1 MKTNWQKDIHDRLG
15 SYEKDAPEGLW
26 EGISRELPKLNDGV
40 MLTHKPQR
48 TAKFRMWRVAG
59 VAAAASVA
67 LVIGY
72 NFLGNSAKDN
82 INIATNTPKHP
93 NMLASNQ
100 KPLGNEPTGV
110 CAEQATHSA
119 DDLLSEQPVL
129 ASASMEQPVL
139 ASASTEQP
147 TLANASTETD
157 VKVISSKEENSSKEE
172 YSKKEENGKENEQAE
187 VKPEKREDSRVLP
200 KSQNDALLAYNDLTE
215 RRGSADV
222 SSRWS
227 VSTGAMGGLG
237 ASSTTTAYGDYLVLA
252 SPGVMDAKDSPMLDM
267 NTVNRDVEQK
277 TEYDHHLPIRI
288 GLSVAYALTDR
299 LSISSGLTYTRLSSD
314 IKDASRESKYIGEQ
328 RLHYVGIPVNVSYK
342 VASFRWISLYG
353 TAGVLAEKCVSGTTD
368 EGYVENNTMK
378 YTNTQDI
385 SSKPLQM
392 SVNAGVGIQF
402 DFVDNVGIYAE
413 PGLSYYFDD
422 GSALQTIYKEKP
434 LNFNLNVGVRFKLG
448 KWKQ

>member
-26 EGISRELPKLNDGV
+26 EGISRELPKLNDGG
-40 MLTHKPQR
+40 MLTDKPQR

-72 NFLGNSAKDN
+72 NFLGNDTKDN
-82 INIATNTPKHP
+82 INIPTNTTKHP
-93 NMLASNQ
+93 NILASNK
-100 KPLGNEPTGV
+100 KPLGNEPTGI
-110 CAEQATHSA
+110 CADQATHSA
-119 DDLLSEQPVL
+119 DDLLSEQPKL
-129 ASASMEQPVL
+129 AK
-139 ASASTEQP
+139 ASTEQP
-147 TLANASTETD
+147 TLANASTETN
-157 VKVISSKEENSSKEE
+157 VKEISSKKENSKEEN
-172 YSKKEENGKENEQAE
+172 GQTE
-187 VKPEKREDSRVLP
+187 VKPEKRKDNRMLR
-200 KSQNDALLAYNDLTE
+200 KNQDDALLAYNDVTE
-215 RRGSADV
+215 RSGSTDAP
-222 SSRWS
+222 SRWS

-237 ASSTTTAYGDYLVLA
+237 ASGTTTAYGDYLVL
-252 SPGVMDAKDSPMLDM
+252 SCPGGADTKDSPMLDM
-267 NTVNRDVEQK
+267 SSVNRDVETK
-277 TEYDHHLPIRI
+277 TEYEHHLPIRI

-342 VASFRWISLYG
+342 VASFRWLGLYG

-378 YTNTQDI
+378 YTNTHDI

-392 SVNAGVGIQF
+392 SINAGVGIQF
-402 DFVDNVGIYAE
+402 DFIDNVGIYAE

-434 LNFNLNVGVRFKLG
+434 LNFNLNVGVRFKLE
-448 KWKQ
+448 KRKP

>member
-26 EGISRELPKLNDGV
+26 EGISRELPKLNDGD

-72 NFLGNSAKDN
+72 SFLGNDTKDN
-82 INIATNTPKHP
+82 INIPTNTPKHP
-93 NMLASNQ
+93 NMLASSQ

-119 DDLLSEQPVL
+119 DDLLSEQPKL
-129 ASASMEQPVL
+129 AN
-139 ASASTEQP
+139 ASTEQP
-147 TLANASTETD
+147 TLASASMETD
-157 VKVISSKEENSSKEE
+157 VKEISSKEENS
-172 YSKKEENGKENEQAE
+172 KEENKQTETKTA
-187 VKPEKREDSRVLP
+187 KREDSYVLP
-200 KSQNDALLAYNDLTE
+200 HNPDNNLLAFNDMTE
-215 RRGSADV
+215 RRGDEDAP
-222 SSRWS
+222 SRWS

-237 ASSTTTAYGDYLVLA
+237 ASGTTIAYGDHLVLS
-252 SPGVMDAKDSPMLDM
+252 SPGVADTKDSPMLDM
-267 NTVNRDVEQK
+267 NTINRDIETK

-342 VASFRWISLYG
+342 VASSRWISLYG

-402 DFVDNVGIYAE
+402 DFIDNVGIYAE

-434 LNFNLNVGVRFKLG
+434 LNFNLNVGVRFKFS
-448 KWKQ
+448 KY

>member
-1 MKTNWQKDIHDRLG
+1 MKKNWQKDIHDRLG
-15 SYEKDAPEGLW
+15 SYEKDAPEELW
-26 EGISRELPKLNDGV
+26 EGISRRMPKLNDGG

-93 NMLASNQ
+93 YMLASNK

-110 CAEQATHSA
+110 SVEQATHSEDNLMA
-119 DDLLSEQPVL
+119 EQPTL
-129 ASASMEQPVL
+129 ASAL
-139 ASASTEQP
+139 TEQP
-147 TLANASTETD
+147 TLASASTETD
-157 VKVISSKEENSSKEE
+157 VKEISSKEED
-172 YSKKEENGKENEQAE
+172 SKKEENGKENEQAE
-187 VKPEKREDSRVLP
+187 MKPEKREDSRVLP
-200 KSQNDALLAYNDLTE
+200 KIQNDALLAYNDVTE
-215 RRGSADV
+215 RRGDEDAP
-222 SSRWS
+222 SRWS

-237 ASSTTTAYGDYLVLA
+237 ASGTTIAYGDYLVL
-252 SPGVMDAKDSPMLDM
+252 SCPGVADTKDSPMLDM
-267 NTVNRDVEQK
+267 NTINRDIETK
-277 TEYDHHLPIRI
+277 TEYNHHLPIRI

-342 VASFRWISLYG
+342 VASSRWISLYG

-368 EGYVENNTMK
+368 EGYAENNTMK

-402 DFVDNVGIYAE
+402 DIIDNVGIYAE

-434 LNFNLNVGVRFKLG
+434 LNFNLNVGVRFKLS
-448 KWKQ
+448 KY

>member
-26 EGISRELPKLNDGV
+26 EGISRRMPKLNDGG
-40 MLTHKPQR
+40 MLTDKPQR

-59 VAAAASVA
+59 VAVAASVA

-72 NFLGNSAKDN
+72 NFLGNDTKDN
-82 INIATNTPKHP
+82 INIPTNTTKHP
-93 NMLASNQ
+93 NILASNK
-100 KPLGNEPTGV
+100 KPIGNEPTGV

-119 DDLLSEQPVL
+119 DDLLSEQPKL
-129 ASASMEQPVL
+129 YKAY
-139 ASASTEQP
+139 TEQP
-147 TLANASTETD
+147 TLASASTETD
-157 VKVISSKEENSSKEE
+157 VKEISSKEENS
-172 YSKKEENGKENEQAE
+172 KKENGQTE
-187 VKPEKREDSRVLP
+187 VKPEKREDNRMLR
-200 KSQNDALLAYNDLTE
+200 KNQDDALLAYNDVTE
-215 RRGSADV
+215 RSGSTDAP
-222 SSRWS
+222 SRWS

-237 ASSTTTAYGDYLVLA
+237 ASGTTTAYGDYLVL
-252 SPGVMDAKDSPMLDM
+252 SCPGVMDTKDSPMLDM
-267 NTVNRDVEQK
+267 SSVNRDEETK
-277 TEYDHHLPIRI
+277 TEYEHHLPIRI

-342 VASFRWISLYG
+342 VASSRWISLYG

-402 DFVDNVGIYAE
+402 DFIDNVGIYAE

-434 LNFNLNVGVRFKLG
+434 LNFNLNVGVRFKLE
-448 KWKQ
+448 KRKP

>member
-26 EGISRELPKLNDGV
+26 EGISRELPKLNDGG
-40 MLTHKPQR
+40 MLTDKPQR

-72 NFLGNSAKDN
+72 SFLGNDVQDN
-82 INIATNTPKHP
+82 INIATNTTKHP
-93 NMLASNQ
+93 NMLASSQ
-100 KPLGNEPTGV
+100 KPLGNKPTGV
-110 CAEQATHSA
+110 CVEQATHSA
-119 DDLLSEQPVL
+119 DDLLSEQPKL
-129 ASASMEQPVL
+129 YKAY
-139 ASASTEQP
+139 TEQP
-147 TLANASTETD
+147 TLASASTETD
-157 VKVISSKEENSSKEE
+157 VKEISSKEENS
-172 YSKKEENGKENEQAE
+172 KKENGQAE
-187 VKPEKREDSRVLP
+187 VKPEKRKDNRMLR
-200 KSQNDALLAYNDLTE
+200 KNQDDALLAYNDVTE
-215 RRGSADV
+215 RSGSTDAP
-222 SSRWS
+222 SRWS

-237 ASSTTTAYGDYLVLA
+237 ASGTTTAYGDYLVL
-252 SPGVMDAKDSPMLDM
+252 SCPGGADTKDSPMLDM
-267 NTVNRDVEQK
+267 SSVNRDVETK
-277 TEYDHHLPIRI
+277 TEYEHHLPIRI

-299 LSISSGLTYTRLSSD
+299 LSISSGLTYTRLASD

-342 VASFRWISLYG
+342 MASFRWLGLYG

-378 YTNTQDI
+378 YTNTHDI

-402 DFVDNVGIYAE
+402 DFIDNVGIYAE

-448 KWKQ
+448 KRKP

>member
-26 EGISRELPKLNDGV
+26 EGISRRMPKLNDGG
-40 MLTHKPQR
+40 MLTDKPQR

-59 VAAAASVA
+59 VAVAASVA

-72 NFLGNSAKDN
+72 NFLGNDTKDN
-82 INIATNTPKHP
+82 INIPTNTTKHP
-93 NMLASNQ
+93 NILASNK
-100 KPLGNEPTGV
+100 KPIGNEPTGV

-119 DDLLSEQPVL
+119 DDLLSEQPKL
-129 ASASMEQPVL
+129 YKAY
-139 ASASTEQP
+139 TEQP
-147 TLANASTETD
+147 TLASASTETD
-157 VKVISSKEENSSKEE
+157 VKEISSKEENS
-172 YSKKEENGKENEQAE
+172 KKENGQTE
-187 VKPEKREDSRVLP
+187 VKPEKREDNRMLR
-200 KSQNDALLAYNDLTE
+200 KNQDDALLAYNDVTE
-215 RRGSADV
+215 RSGSTDAP
-222 SSRWS
+222 SRWS

-237 ASSTTTAYGDYLVLA
+237 ASGTTTAYGDYLVL
-252 SPGVMDAKDSPMLDM
+252 SCPGVMDTKDSPMLDM
-267 NTVNRDVEQK
+267 SSVNRDEETK
-277 TEYDHHLPIRI
+277 TEYEHHLPIRI

-342 VASFRWISLYG
+342 VASSRWICLYG

-402 DFVDNVGIYAE
+402 DIIDNVGIYAE

-434 LNFNLNVGVRFKLG
+434 LNFNLNVGVRFKLE
-448 KWKQ
+448 KRKP

>member
-1 MKTNWQKDIHDRLG
+1 MKKNWQKDIHDRLG

-26 EGISRELPKLNDGV
+26 EGISRELPKLNDGD
-40 MLTHKPQR
+40 MLTDKPQR

-72 NFLGNSAKDN
+72 NFLGNDTKDN
-82 INIATNTPKHP
+82 INIPTNTTKHP
-93 NMLASNQ
+93 NMLASNK

-110 CAEQATHSA
+110 CAEQATHSE
-119 DDLLSEQPVL
+119 DNLL
-129 ASASMEQPVL
+129 A
-139 ASASTEQP
+139 EQP
-147 TLANASTETD
+147 TLANASTEQPTLASASMETD
-157 VKVISSKEENSSKEE
+157 VKEISNKEENSKEENN
-172 YSKKEENGKENEQAE
+172 SKKEENSKKENGQTE
-187 VKPEKREDSRVLP
+187 VKPEKREDNRMLR
-200 KSQNDALLAYNDLTE
+200 KNQDDALLAYNDVTE
-215 RRGSADV
+215 RRGSADA
-222 SSRWS
+222 SSRWT

-237 ASSTTTAYGDYLVLA
+237 ASGTTTAYGDYLVL
-252 SPGVMDAKDSPMLDM
+252 SCPGVADTKDSPMLDM
-267 NTVNRDVEQK
+267 SSVNRDVETK
-277 TEYDHHLPIRI
+277 TEYEHHLPIRI

-342 VASFRWISLYG
+342 VASFRWLGLYG

-378 YTNTQDI
+378 YTNTHDI

-402 DFVDNVGIYAE
+402 DFIDNVGIYAE

-434 LNFNLNVGVRFKLG
+434 LNFNLNVGVRFKLS
-448 KWKQ
+448 KF

>member
-15 SYEKDAPEGLW
+15 NYEKDAPEGLW

-48 TAKFRMWRVAG
+48 TAMFRMWRVAG
-59 VAAAASVA
+59 VAAVASVA

-82 INIATNTPKHP
+82 INIPTNTTKHP
-93 NMLASNQ
+93 NMLASNK

-110 CAEQATHSA
+110 CAEQATHSE
-119 DDLLSEQPVL
+119 DNLLAEQPTL
-129 ASASMEQPVL
+129 AKASMEQSTL
-139 ASASTEQP
+139 ANASTEQP
-147 TLANASTETD
+147 TLASASTETD
-157 VKVISSKEENSSKEE
+157 VKEISSKDENSSKEE
-172 YSKKEENGKENEQAE
+172 DSKKEENGKENEQAE

-237 ASSTTTAYGDYLVLA
+237 ASGTTTAYGDYLVL
-252 SPGVMDAKDSPMLDM
+252 SCPGGADTKDSPMLDM

-299 LSISSGLTYTRLSSD
+299 LSISSGLTYTRLASD
-314 IKDASRESKYIGEQ
+314 IKDALRESKYIGEQ

-402 DFVDNVGIYAE
+402 DFIDNVGIYAE

-434 LNFNLNVGVRFKLG
+434 LNFNLNVGVRFKLS
-448 KWKQ
+448 KY

>member
-72 NFLGNSAKDN
+72 SFLGNSAKDN
-82 INIATNTPKHP
+82 INIATNTTKHP
-93 NMLASNQ
+93 NMLASNK
-100 KPLGNEPTGV
+100 KPIGNEPMGI
-110 CAEQATHSA
+110 CADQATHSA
-119 DDLLSEQPVL
+119 DDLLAEQPVL
-129 ASASMEQPVL
+129 ANASTEQPKL

-215 RRGSADV
+215 RRGSADA
-222 SSRWS
+222 SSRWT

-237 ASSTTTAYGDYLVLA
+237 ASGTTTAYGGYLVLA

-342 VASFRWISLYG
+342 VASSRWISLYG

-402 DFVDNVGIYAE
+402 DFIDNVGIYAE

-448 KWKQ
+448 K

>member
-15 SYEKDAPEGLW
+15 SCEKDAPEGLW
-26 EGISRELPKLNDGV
+26 EGISRELPKLNDGG
-40 MLTHKPQR
+40 MLTDKPQR

-72 NFLGNSAKDN
+72 NFLGNDTKDN
-82 INIATNTPKHP
+82 INIPTNTTKHP
-93 NMLASNQ
+93 NMLASNK

-119 DDLLSEQPVL
+119 DDLLAEQPKL
-129 ASASMEQPVL
+129 AKASTEQPKL
-139 ASASTEQP
+139 AKASTEQP
-147 TLANASTETD
+147 TLANASTETN
-157 VKVISSKEENSSKEE
+157 VKEISSKKENSKEENK
-172 YSKKEENGKENEQAE
+172 QAE
-187 VKPEKREDSRVLP
+187 VKPEKREDNRMLR
-200 KSQNDALLAYNDLTE
+200 KNQDDALLAYNDVTE
-215 RRGSADV
+215 RSGSTDAP
-222 SSRWS
+222 SRWS

-237 ASSTTTAYGDYLVLA
+237 ASGTATAYGDYLVL
-252 SPGVMDAKDSPMLDM
+252 SCPGGADTKDSPMLDM
-267 NTVNRDVEQK
+267 SSVNRDVETK
-277 TEYDHHLPIRI
+277 TEYEHHLPIRI

-299 LSISSGLTYTRLSSD
+299 LSISSGLTYTRLTSD

-342 VASFRWISLYG
+342 VASSRWISLYG

-402 DFVDNVGIYAE
+402 DFIDNVGIYAE

-434 LNFNLNVGVRFKLG
+434 LNFNLNVGVRFKLS
-448 KWKQ
+448 KF

>member
-26 EGISRELPKLNDGV
+26 EGISRRMPKLNDGG
-40 MLTHKPQR
+40 MLTDKPQR

-59 VAAAASVA
+59 VAVAASVA

-72 NFLGNSAKDN
+72 NFLGNDVQDN
-82 INIATNTPKHP
+82 INIPTNTTNHH
-93 NMLASNQ
+93 NMLASNK
-100 KPLGNEPTGV
+100 KPLGNEPTDI

-119 DDLLSEQPVL
+119 DDLLSEQPKL
-129 ASASMEQPVL
+129 YKAY
-139 ASASTEQP
+139 TEQP
-147 TLANASTETD
+147 TLASASTETD
-157 VKVISSKEENSSKEE
+157 VKEISSKEENS
-172 YSKKEENGKENEQAE
+172 KKENKQTET
-187 VKPEKREDSRVLP
+187 KPAKREDNRMLR
-200 KSQNDALLAYNDLTE
+200 KNQDDALLAYNDVTE
-215 RRGSADV
+215 RSGSTDAP
-222 SSRWS
+222 SRWS

-237 ASSTTTAYGDYLVLA
+237 ASGTTTAYGDYLVL
-252 SPGVMDAKDSPMLDM
+252 SCPGVMDTKDSPMLDM
-267 NTVNRDVEQK
+267 SSVNRDEETK
-277 TEYDHHLPIRI
+277 TEYEHHLPIRI

-342 VASFRWISLYG
+342 VASSRWISLYG

-378 YTNTQDI
+378 YTNTHDI

-392 SVNAGVGIQF
+392 SINAGVGIQF
-402 DFVDNVGIYAE
+402 DFIDNVGIYAE

-434 LNFNLNVGVRFKLG
+434 LNFNLNVGVRFKLE
-448 KWKQ
+448 KRKP

>member
-26 EGISRELPKLNDGV
+26 EGISRRMPKLNDGV

-48 TAKFRMWRVAG
+48 TAKFWMWRVAG

-72 NFLGNSAKDN
+72 NFLGNDTKDN
-82 INIATNTPKHP
+82 INIATNTTKHP
-93 NMLASNQ
+93 NILASNK
-100 KPLGNEPTGV
+100 KPLGNEPTDI
-110 CAEQATHSA
+110 CADQATHSA
-119 DDLLSEQPVL
+119 DDLL
-129 ASASMEQPVL
+129 A
-139 ASASTEQP
+139 EQP
-147 TLANASTETD
+147 TLANASTEQPALASASTETD
-157 VKVISSKEENSSKEE
+157 VKEISSKEENSSKEE
-172 YSKKEENGKENEQAE
+172 DSKKEENGKENEQAE

-237 ASSTTTAYGDYLVLA
+237 ASGITTAYGDYLVLA
-252 SPGVMDAKDSPMLDM
+252 SPGAMDAKDSPMLDM

-299 LSISSGLTYTRLSSD
+299 LSISSGLTYTRLASD

-342 VASFRWISLYG
+342 VASSRWISLYG

-402 DFVDNVGIYAE
+402 DFIDNVGIYAE
-413 PGLSYYFDD
+413 PGLSYNFDD

-448 KWKQ
+448 KWKP

>member
-26 EGISRELPKLNDGV
+26 EGISRRMPKLNDGG

-72 NFLGNSAKDN
+72 NFLGNHTKDN
-82 INIATNTPKHP
+82 INIATNTTKHP
-93 NMLASNQ
+93 NMLASNK

-110 CAEQATHSA
+110 SAEQATHSE
-119 DDLLSEQPVL
+119 DNLLAEQTTLANASKEQPT
-129 ASASMEQPVL
+129 L

-147 TLANASTETD
+147 TLANVSTETN
-157 VKVISSKEENSSKEE
+157 VKEISSKEENS
-172 YSKKEENGKENEQAE
+172 KEENKQTET
-187 VKPEKREDSRVLP
+187 KPAKREDSYVLP
-200 KSQNDALLAYNDLTE
+200 HNPDNNLLAFNDMTE
-215 RRGSADV
+215 RRGDEDAP
-222 SSRWS
+222 SRWS

-237 ASSTTTAYGDYLVLA
+237 ASGTTIAYGDYLVL
-252 SPGVMDAKDSPMLDM
+252 SCPGVTDTKDSPMLDM
-267 NTVNRDVEQK
+267 NTINRDIETK
-277 TEYDHHLPIRI
+277 TEYEHHLPIRI

-342 VASFRWISLYG
+342 VASFRWLGLYG

-402 DFVDNVGIYAE
+402 DFIDNVGIYAE

-434 LNFNLNVGVRFKLG
+434 LNFNLNVGVRFKLS
-448 KWKQ
+448 KY

>member
-26 EGISRELPKLNDGV
+26 EGISRELPKLNDGG
-40 MLTHKPQR
+40 MLTDKPQR

-72 NFLGNSAKDN
+72 SFLGNDVQDN
-82 INIATNTPKHP
+82 INIATNTTKHP
-93 NMLASNQ
+93 NMLASNK
-100 KPLGNEPTGV
+100 KPIGNEPTGV
-110 CAEQATHSA
+110 CADQATHSA
-119 DDLLSEQPVL
+119 DDLLSEQPTL
-129 ASASMEQPVL
+129 AK
-139 ASASTEQP
+139 ASTEQP
-147 TLANASTETD
+147 TLANASTETN
-157 VKVISSKEENSSKEE
+157 VKEISSKEENS
-172 YSKKEENGKENEQAE
+172 KEENGQAE
-187 VKPEKREDSRVLP
+187 VKPEKREDNRMLR
-200 KSQNDALLAYNDLTE
+200 KNQDDALLAYNDVTE
-215 RRGSADV
+215 RSGSTDAP
-222 SSRWS
+222 SRWS

-237 ASSTTTAYGDYLVLA
+237 ASGTTTAYGDYLVL
-252 SPGVMDAKDSPMLDM
+252 SCPGGADTKDSPMLDM
-267 NTVNRDVEQK
+267 SSVNRDVETK
-277 TEYDHHLPIRI
+277 TEYEHHLPIRI

-342 VASFRWISLYG
+342 VASFRWLGLYG

-378 YTNTQDI
+378 YTNTHDI

-392 SVNAGVGIQF
+392 SINAGVGIQF
-402 DFVDNVGIYAE
+402 DFIDNVGIYAE

-448 KWKQ
+448 KWKP

>member
-26 EGISRELPKLNDGV
+26 EGISRELPKLNDGG

-82 INIATNTPKHP
+82 INIATNTTKHP
-93 NMLASNQ
+93 NMLASNK
-100 KPLGNEPTGV
+100 KPIGNEPTGV

-119 DDLLSEQPVL
+119 DDLLAEQPKL
-129 ASASMEQPVL
+129 AKASTEQPTL

-147 TLANASTETD
+147 ILASASTETD
-157 VKVISSKEENSSKEE
+157 VKEIGSKEESSKEENK
-172 YSKKEENGKENEQAE
+172 QT
-187 VKPEKREDSRVLP
+187 VTKPAKREDSYVLP
-200 KSQNDALLAYNDLTE
+200 HNPDNNLLAFNDMTE
-215 RRGSADV
+215 KRGDEDAP
-222 SSRWS
+222 SRWS

-237 ASSTTTAYGDYLVLA
+237 ASGTTTAYGDHLVLS
-252 SPGVMDAKDSPMLDM
+252 SPGVADTKDSPMLDM
-267 NTVNRDVEQK
+267 NTINRDIETK

-314 IKDASRESKYIGEQ
+314 IKDTSRESKYIGEQ

-342 VASFRWISLYG
+342 VASSRWISLYG

-402 DFVDNVGIYAE
+402 DIIDNVGIYAE

-434 LNFNLNVGVRFKLG
+434 LNFNLNVGVRFKLS
-448 KWKQ
+448 KY

>member
-1 MKTNWQKDIHDRLG
+1 MKKNWQKDIHDRLG

-26 EGISRELPKLNDGV
+26 EGISRELPKLNDGD
-40 MLTHKPQR
+40 MLTDKPQR

-72 NFLGNSAKDN
+72 SFLGNDTKDN
-82 INIATNTPKHP
+82 INIPTNTTKHP
-93 NMLASNQ
+93 NMLASNK

-110 CAEQATHSA
+110 CAEQATHSE
-119 DDLLSEQPVL
+119 DNLL
-129 ASASMEQPVL
+129 A
-139 ASASTEQP
+139 EQP
-147 TLANASTETD
+147 TLANASTEQPTLASASMETD
-157 VKVISSKEENSSKEE
+157 VKEISNKEENSKEENN
-172 YSKKEENGKENEQAE
+172 SKKEENSKKENGQTE
-187 VKPEKREDSRVLP
+187 VKPEKREDNRMLR
-200 KSQNDALLAYNDLTE
+200 KNQDDALLAYNDVTE
-215 RRGSADV
+215 RRGSADA
-222 SSRWS
+222 SSRWT

-237 ASSTTTAYGDYLVLA
+237 ASGTTTAYGDYLVL
-252 SPGVMDAKDSPMLDM
+252 SCPGVMDTKDSPMLDM
-267 NTVNRDVEQK
+267 SSVNRDVETK
-277 TEYDHHLPIRI
+277 TEYEHHLPIRI

-299 LSISSGLTYTRLSSD
+299 LSIGTGLTYTRLSSD
-314 IKDASRESKYIGEQ
+314 IKDASMESNYSGEQ

-342 VASFRWISLYG
+342 VASSRWISLYG

-378 YTNTQDI
+378 YTNTHDI

-402 DFVDNVGIYAE
+402 NVHDNVGIYAE

-434 LNFNLNVGVRFKLG
+434 LNFNLNVGVRFKLS
-448 KWKQ
+448 KF

>member
-40 MLTHKPQR
+40 MLTDKPQR
-48 TAKFRMWRVAG
+48 TAKFGMWRVAG

-72 NFLGNSAKDN
+72 NFLGNDTKDN
-82 INIATNTPKHP
+82 INIATNTLKHP

-100 KPLGNEPTGV
+100 KPLGNEPTDI
-110 CAEQATHSA
+110 CADQTTHSA

-129 ASASMEQPVL
+129 ASASMEQPKL

-215 RRGSADV
+215 RRGSADA
-222 SSRWS
+222 SSRWT

-237 ASSTTTAYGDYLVLA
+237 ASGTTTAYGDYLVLA

-267 NTVNRDVEQK
+267 NTINRDIETK
-277 TEYDHHLPIRI
+277 MEYDHHLPIRI

-299 LSISSGLTYTRLSSD
+299 LSISSGLTYTRLASD

-328 RLHYVGIPVNVSYK
+328 RLHYVGIPLNVSYK
-342 VASFRWISLYG
+342 VESFRWLGLYG

-378 YTNTQDI
+378 YTNTHDI

-402 DFVDNVGIYAE
+402 DFIENVGIYAE

-422 GSALQTIYKEKP
+422 GSVLQTIYKEKP
-434 LNFNLNVGVRFKLG
+434 LNFNLNVGVRFKLS
-448 KWKQ
+448 KY

>member
-26 EGISRELPKLNDGV
+26 EGISRRMPKLNDGG

-72 NFLGNSAKDN
+72 NFLGNDTKDN
-82 INIATNTPKHP
+82 INIPTNTTKHP
-93 NMLASNQ
+93 NMLASNK
-100 KPLGNEPTGV
+100 KPLGNKPTGACV
-110 CAEQATHSA
+110 EQATHSA
-119 DDLLSEQPVL
+119 DDLLAEQPKL
-129 ASASMEQPVL
+129 YKAY
-139 ASASTEQP
+139 TEQP
-147 TLANASTETD
+147 TLASASTETD
-157 VKVISSKEENSSKEE
+157 VKEISSKEENKQTET
-172 YSKKEENGKENEQAE
+172 
-187 VKPEKREDSRVLP
+187 KPAKREDSYVLP
-200 KSQNDALLAYNDLTE
+200 HNPDNNLLAFNDMTE
-215 RRGSADV
+215 RKVDEDAP
-222 SSRWS
+222 SRWS

-237 ASSTTTAYGDYLVLA
+237 ASGTTTAYGDYLVL
-252 SPGVMDAKDSPMLDM
+252 SCPGGADTKDSPMLDM
-267 NTVNRDVEQK
+267 SSVNRDEETK
-277 TEYDHHLPIRI
+277 TEYEHHLPIRI

-342 VASFRWISLYG
+342 VASSRWISLYG

-378 YTNTQDI
+378 YTNTHDI

-402 DFVDNVGIYAE
+402 DIIDNVGIYAE

-434 LNFNLNVGVRFKLG
+434 LNFNLNVGVRFRLSKY
-448 KWKQ
+448 

>member
-26 EGISRELPKLNDGV
+26 EGISRRMPKLNDGD

-48 TAKFRMWRVAG
+48 KAAFRMWRVTG

-72 NFLGNSAKDN
+72 SFLGNDVQDN
-82 INIATNTPKHP
+82 INIPTNTTKHP
-93 NMLASNQ
+93 NMLASSQ
-100 KPLGNEPTGV
+100 KPIGNEPTGV
-110 CAEQATHSA
+110 CADQATHSA
-119 DDLLSEQPVL
+119 DDLLSEQPTL
-129 ASASMEQPVL
+129 AK
-139 ASASTEQP
+139 ASTEQQ
-147 TLANASTETD
+147 TLANASTETN
-157 VKVISSKEENSSKEE
+157 VKEISSKKENSKEEN
-172 YSKKEENGKENEQAE
+172 GQTE
-187 VKPEKREDSRVLP
+187 VKPEKREDNRMLR
-200 KSQNDALLAYNDLTE
+200 KNQDDALLAYNDVTE
-215 RRGSADV
+215 RSGSTDAP
-222 SSRWS
+222 SRWS

-237 ASSTTTAYGDYLVLA
+237 ASGTTTAYGDYLVL
-252 SPGVMDAKDSPMLDM
+252 SCPGGADTKDSPMLDM
-267 NTVNRDVEQK
+267 SSVNRDVETK
-277 TEYDHHLPIRI
+277 TEYEHHLPIRI

-299 LSISSGLTYTRLSSD
+299 LSISGGLTYTRLSSD

-342 VASFRWISLYG
+342 VASFRWLGLYG

-378 YTNTQDI
+378 YTNTHDI

-402 DFVDNVGIYAE
+402 DFIDNVGIYAE

-448 KWKQ
+448 K

>member
-26 EGISRELPKLNDGV
+26 EGISRRMPKLNDGV
-40 MLTHKPQR
+40 MLTYKPQR

-72 NFLGNSAKDN
+72 NFLGNDTKDN
-82 INIATNTPKHP
+82 INIATNTTKHP
-93 NMLASNQ
+93 NILASNK

-110 CAEQATHSA
+110 CADQATHSA

-129 ASASMEQPVL
+129 ASASMEQPKL

-172 YSKKEENGKENEQAE
+172 DSKKEENGKENEQAE

-237 ASSTTTAYGDYLVLA
+237 ASGTTTAYGDYLVL
-252 SPGVMDAKDSPMLDM
+252 SCPGGADTKDSPMLDM

-328 RLHYVGIPVNVSYK
+328 RLHYVGIPVNISYK
-342 VASFRWISLYG
+342 VASFRWLGLYG

-402 DFVDNVGIYAE
+402 DFIDNVGIYAE

-434 LNFNLNVGVRFKLG
+434 LNFNLNVGVRFKLS
-448 KWKQ
+448 KY

>member
-26 EGISRELPKLNDGV
+26 EGISRELPKLNDGD

-48 TAKFRMWRVAG
+48 KAAFRMWRVAG

-72 NFLGNSAKDN
+72 NFLGNDSKDN
-82 INIATNTPKHP
+82 INIATNTTNHQ
-93 NMLASNQ
+93 NMLASSQ

-119 DDLLSEQPVL
+119 DDLLSEQPKL
-129 ASASMEQPVL
+129 AK
-139 ASASTEQP
+139 ASTEQP
-147 TLANASTETD
+147 TLASASMETN
-157 VKVISSKEENSSKEE
+157 VKEISSKEENSKEE
-172 YSKKEENGKENEQAE
+172 ENSKKENGQAE
-187 VKPEKREDSRVLP
+187 VKPEKREDSYVLP
-200 KSQNDALLAYNDLTE
+200 HNPDNNLLAFNDMTE
-215 RRGSADV
+215 RRGDEDAP
-222 SSRWS
+222 SRWS

-237 ASSTTTAYGDYLVLA
+237 ASGTTTAYGDYLVL
-252 SPGVMDAKDSPMLDM
+252 SCPGGADTKDSPMLDM
-267 NTVNRDVEQK
+267 SSVNRDVETK

-299 LSISSGLTYTRLSSD
+299 LSISSGLTYTRLASD

-342 VASFRWISLYG
+342 VVSSRWISLYG

-378 YTNTQDI
+378 YTNTHDI

-402 DFVDNVGIYAE
+402 DFIDNVGIYAE

-448 KWKQ
+448 K

>member
-26 EGISRELPKLNDGV
+26 EGISRKLPKLNDGV

-72 NFLGNSAKDN
+72 SFFGNSANDN
-82 INIATNTPKHP
+82 INIPTNTTKHP
-93 NMLASNQ
+93 NMLASNK

-119 DDLLSEQPVL
+119 YDLLS
-129 ASASMEQPVL
+129 EQPVL

-172 YSKKEENGKENEQAE
+172 YSKKEENGKEDNKQTET
-187 VKPEKREDSRVLP
+187 KPAKREDSYVLP
-200 KSQNDALLAYNDLTE
+200 HNPDNNLLAFNDMTE
-215 RRGSADV
+215 RRGDEDAP
-222 SSRWS
+222 SRWS

-237 ASSTTTAYGDYLVLA
+237 ASGTTTAYGDYLVL
-252 SPGVMDAKDSPMLDM
+252 SCPGVMDAKDSPMLDM

-342 VASFRWISLYG
+342 VASFRWLGLYG

-368 EGYVENNTMK
+368 ERYVENNTMK

-402 DFVDNVGIYAE
+402 DFIDNVGIYAE

-448 KWKQ
+448 KWKP

>member
-26 EGISRELPKLNDGV
+26 EGISRRMPKLNDGG
-40 MLTHKPQR
+40 MLTDKPQR

-59 VAAAASVA
+59 VAVAASVA

-72 NFLGNSAKDN
+72 NFLGNDTKDN
-82 INIATNTPKHP
+82 INIPTNTTKHP
-93 NMLASNQ
+93 NILASNK
-100 KPLGNEPTGV
+100 KPIGNEPTGV

-119 DDLLSEQPVL
+119 DNLLSEQPTL
-129 ASASMEQPVL
+129 ASV
-139 ASASTEQP
+139 STEQP
-147 TLANASTETD
+147 TLASASMETD
-157 VKVISSKEENSSKEE
+157 VKEISNKEENS
-172 YSKKEENGKENEQAE
+172 KEENGKDNEQAE
-187 VKPEKREDSRVLP
+187 VKPEKREDNRMLR
-200 KSQNDALLAYNDLTE
+200 KNQNDALLAHNDVTE
-215 RRGSADV
+215 RRGSADA

-237 ASSTTTAYGDYLVLA
+237 ASGTTTAYGDYLVL
-252 SPGVMDAKDSPMLDM
+252 SCPGVMDTKDSPMLDM
-267 NTVNRDVEQK
+267 SSVNRDVEPK
-277 TEYDHHLPIRI
+277 TEYEHHLPIRI

-299 LSISSGLTYTRLSSD
+299 LSIGTGLTYTRLSSD
-314 IKDASRESKYIGEQ
+314 IKDASRENNYSGEQ

-342 VASFRWISLYG
+342 VASSRWISLYG

-378 YTNTQDI
+378 YTNTHDI

-402 DFVDNVGIYAE
+402 DFIDNVGIYAE

-434 LNFNLNVGVRFKLG
+434 LNFNLNVGVRFKLS
-448 KWKQ
+448 KF

>member
-26 EGISRELPKLNDGV
+26 EGISRELPKLNDGD

-48 TAKFRMWRVAG
+48 KAAFRMWRVAG

-82 INIATNTPKHP
+82 INIATNTTKHP
-93 NMLASNQ
+93 NMLASNK

-110 CAEQATHSA
+110 CAEQATHSE
-119 DDLLSEQPVL
+119 DNLLAEQPTL
-129 ASASMEQPVL
+129 AKASMEQSTL
-139 ASASTEQP
+139 ANASTEQP
-147 TLANASTETD
+147 TLASASTETG
-157 VKVISSKEENSSKEE
+157 VKEISSKEENS
-172 YSKKEENGKENEQAE
+172 KEENKQTET
-187 VKPEKREDSRVLP
+187 KPAKREDSYVLP
-200 KSQNDALLAYNDLTE
+200 HNPDNNLLAFNDMTE
-215 RRGSADV
+215 RRGDEDAP
-222 SSRWS
+222 SRWS

-237 ASSTTTAYGDYLVLA
+237 ATGTTIAYGDHLVLS
-252 SPGVMDAKDSPMLDM
+252 SPGVADTKDSPMLDM
-267 NTVNRDVEQK
+267 SSVNRDVETK
-277 TEYDHHLPIRI
+277 TEYEHHLPIRI

-402 DFVDNVGIYAE
+402 DFIDNVGIYAE

-434 LNFNLNVGVRFKLG
+434 LNFNLNVGVRFKLS
-448 KWKQ
+448 KY

>member
-26 EGISRELPKLNDGV
+26 EGISRELPKLNDGG
-40 MLTHKPQR
+40 MLTDKPQR

-72 NFLGNSAKDN
+72 SFLGNSAKDN
-82 INIATNTPKHP
+82 INIPTNTTKHP

-110 CAEQATHSA
+110 CAEQATHSE
-119 DDLLSEQPVL
+119 DNLLAEQPTL
-129 ASASMEQPVL
+129 AKASMEQSTL
-139 ASASTEQP
+139 ANASTEQP

-157 VKVISSKEENSSKEE
+157 IKEISSKEENS
-172 YSKKEENGKENEQAE
+172 KKENKQTEA
-187 VKPEKREDSRVLP
+187 KPAKREDSYVLP
-200 KSQNDALLAYNDLTE
+200 QNPDNNLLAFNDMTE
-215 RRGSADV
+215 RRGDEDA
-222 SSRWS
+222 SSRWT

-237 ASSTTTAYGDYLVLA
+237 ASGTTTAYGDHLVL
-252 SPGVMDAKDSPMLDM
+252 SCPGGADTKDSPMLDM
-267 NTVNRDVEQK
+267 SSVNRDVEQK

-299 LSISSGLTYTRLSSD
+299 LSISSGLTYTRLASD

-342 VASFRWISLYG
+342 VASSRWISLYG

-402 DFVDNVGIYAE
+402 DFIDNVGIYAE

-448 KWKQ
+448 K

>member
-26 EGISRELPKLNDGV
+26 EGISRRMPKLNDGG
-40 MLTHKPQR
+40 MLTDKPQR

-72 NFLGNSAKDN
+72 SFLGNDVQDN
-82 INIATNTPKHP
+82 INIATNTTKHP
-93 NMLASNQ
+93 NILTSNK

-110 CAEQATHSA
+110 CADQATHSA
-119 DDLLSEQPVL
+119 DDLLSEQPKL
-129 ASASMEQPVL
+129 AK
-139 ASASTEQP
+139 ASTEQP
-147 TLANASTETD
+147 TLANASTETN
-157 VKVISSKEENSSKEE
+157 VKEISSKKENSKEENK
-172 YSKKEENGKENEQAE
+172 QAE
-187 VKPEKREDSRVLP
+187 VKTAKREDSYVLP
-200 KSQNDALLAYNDLTE
+200 HNPDNNLLAFNDMTE
-215 RRGSADV
+215 RRGDEDAP
-222 SSRWS
+222 SRWS

-237 ASSTTTAYGDYLVLA
+237 ASGTTTAYGDYLVL
-252 SPGVMDAKDSPMLDM
+252 SCPGGADTKDSPMLDM
-267 NTVNRDVEQK
+267 SSVNRDVEQK

-328 RLHYVGIPVNVSYK
+328 RLHYIGIPVNVSYK

-402 DFVDNVGIYAE
+402 DFIDNVGIYAE

-434 LNFNLNVGVRFKLG
+434 LNFNLNVGVRFKLE
-448 KWKQ
+448 KRKP

>member
-1 MKTNWQKDIHDRLG
+1 D
-15 SYEKDAPEGLW
+15 
-26 EGISRELPKLNDGV
+26 
-40 MLTHKPQR
+40 KPQR

-59 VAAAASVA
+59 VAVAASVA

-72 NFLGNSAKDN
+72 NFLGNDVQDN
-82 INIATNTPKHP
+82 INIPTNTTNHH
-93 NMLASNQ
+93 NMLASNK
-100 KPLGNEPTGV
+100 KPLGNEPTDI
-110 CAEQATHSA
+110 CADQVTHSA
-119 DDLLSEQPVL
+119 DDLLSEQPKL
-129 ASASMEQPVL
+129 YKAY
-139 ASASTEQP
+139 TEQP
-147 TLANASTETD
+147 TLASASTETD
-157 VKVISSKEENSSKEE
+157 VKEISSKEENS
-172 YSKKEENGKENEQAE
+172 KKENKQTET
-187 VKPEKREDSRVLP
+187 KPAKREDSYVLP
-200 KSQNDALLAYNDLTE
+200 HNPDNNLLAFNDMTE
-215 RRGSADV
+215 RRGDEDAP
-222 SSRWS
+222 SRWS

-237 ASSTTTAYGDYLVLA
+237 ASGTTTAYGDHLVFS
-252 SPGVMDAKDSPMLDM
+252 SPGVADTKDSPMLDM
-267 NTVNRDVEQK
+267 NTINRDIETK

-299 LSISSGLTYTRLSSD
+299 LSISSGLTYTRLASD

-342 VASFRWISLYG
+342 VASFRWLGLYG

-378 YTNTQDI
+378 YTNTHDI

-402 DFVDNVGIYAE
+402 DFIDNVGIYAE

-434 LNFNLNVGVRFKLG
+434 LNFNLNVGVRFKLE
-448 KWKQ
+448 KRKP

>member
-26 EGISRELPKLNDGV
+26 EGISRRMPKLNDGV

-48 TAKFRMWRVAG
+48 TAKFWMWRVAG

-72 NFLGNSAKDN
+72 SFLGNSAKDN

-93 NMLASNQ
+93 NILASNK
-100 KPLGNEPTGV
+100 KPLGNEPTDI
-110 CAEQATHSA
+110 CADQATHSA
-119 DDLLSEQPVL
+119 DDLL
-129 ASASMEQPVL
+129 A
-139 ASASTEQP
+139 EQP
-147 TLANASTETD
+147 TLANASTEQPTLASASTEQPALASASTETD
-157 VKVISSKEENSSKEE
+157 VKEISSKEENSSKEE
-172 YSKKEENGKENEQAE
+172 DSKKEENGKENEQAE

-237 ASSTTTAYGDYLVLA
+237 ASGITTAYGDYLVLA
-252 SPGVMDAKDSPMLDM
+252 SPGAMDAKDSPMLDM

-299 LSISSGLTYTRLSSD
+299 LSISSGLTYTRLASD

-342 VASFRWISLYG
+342 VASFRWLGLYG

-402 DFVDNVGIYAE
+402 DFIDNVGIYAE

-448 KWKQ
+448 K

>member
-26 EGISRELPKLNDGV
+26 EGISRELPKLNDGG
-40 MLTHKPQR
+40 MLTDKPQR

-72 NFLGNSAKDN
+72 SFLGNDVQDN
-82 INIATNTPKHP
+82 INIATNTTKHP
-93 NMLASNQ
+93 NMLASSQ
-100 KPLGNEPTGV
+100 TPIGNEPTGV
-110 CAEQATHSA
+110 CADQATHSA
-119 DDLLSEQPVL
+119 DDLLSEQPTL
-129 ASASMEQPVL
+129 AK
-139 ASASTEQP
+139 ASTEQP
-147 TLANASTETD
+147 TLANASTETN
-157 VKVISSKEENSSKEE
+157 VKEISSKEENS
-172 YSKKEENGKENEQAE
+172 KEENGQAE
-187 VKPEKREDSRVLP
+187 VKPEKREDNRMLR
-200 KSQNDALLAYNDLTE
+200 KNQDDALLAYNDVTE
-215 RRGSADV
+215 RSGSTDAP
-222 SSRWS
+222 SRWS

-237 ASSTTTAYGDYLVLA
+237 ASGTTTAYSDYLVL
-252 SPGVMDAKDSPMLDM
+252 SCPGGADTKDSPMLDM
-267 NTVNRDVEQK
+267 SSVNRDVETK
-277 TEYDHHLPIRI
+277 TEYEHHLPIRI

-342 VASFRWISLYG
+342 VASSRWISLYG

-378 YTNTQDI
+378 YTNTHDI

-402 DFVDNVGIYAE
+402 DFIDNVGIYAE

-434 LNFNLNVGVRFKLG
+434 LNFNLNVGVKFKLG
-448 KWKQ
+448 K

>member
-26 EGISRELPKLNDGV
+26 EGISRELPKLNDGG
-40 MLTHKPQR
+40 MLTDKPQR

-72 NFLGNSAKDN
+72 NFLGNDVQDN
-82 INIATNTPKHP
+82 INIPTNTTNHH
-93 NMLASNQ
+93 NMLASNK
-100 KPLGNEPTGV
+100 KPLGNEPTDI
-110 CAEQATHSA
+110 CADQVTHSA
-119 DDLLSEQPVL
+119 DDLLSDQPKL
-129 ASASMEQPVL
+129 AN
-139 ASASTEQP
+139 ASTEQP
-147 TLANASTETD
+147 TLASASTETN
-157 VKVISSKEENSSKEE
+157 VKEIGSKEENS
-172 YSKKEENGKENEQAE
+172 KKENGQTE
-187 VKPEKREDSRVLP
+187 VKPEKREDNRMLR
-200 KSQNDALLAYNDLTE
+200 KNQDDALLAYNDVTE
-215 RRGSADV
+215 RSGSTDAP
-222 SSRWS
+222 SRWS

-237 ASSTTTAYGDYLVLA
+237 ASGTTTAYGDYLVL
-252 SPGVMDAKDSPMLDM
+252 SCPGVMDTKDSPMLDM
-267 NTVNRDVEQK
+267 SSVNRDEETK
-277 TEYDHHLPIRI
+277 TEYEHHLPIRI

-342 VASFRWISLYG
+342 VASSRWISLYG

-402 DFVDNVGIYAE
+402 DFIDNVGIYAE

-434 LNFNLNVGVRFKLG
+434 LNFNLNVGVRFKLS
-448 KWKQ
+448 KF

>member
-48 TAKFRMWRVAG
+48 NAAFRMWRVAG

-72 NFLGNSAKDN
+72 NFLGNDVQDN
-82 INIATNTPKHP
+82 INIPTNTTNHH
-93 NMLASNQ
+93 NMLASNK
-100 KPLGNEPTGV
+100 KPIGNEPTGV

-119 DDLLSEQPVL
+119 DDLLSDQPKL
-129 ASASMEQPVL
+129 AN
-139 ASASTEQP
+139 ASTEQP
-147 TLANASTETD
+147 TLASASTETD
-157 VKVISSKEENSSKEE
+157 VNEIGSKEENS
-172 YSKKEENGKENEQAE
+172 KKENGQTE
-187 VKPEKREDSRVLP
+187 VKQEKREDNRMLR
-200 KSQNDALLAYNDLTE
+200 KNQDDALLAYNDVTE
-215 RRGSADV
+215 RSGSTDAP
-222 SSRWS
+222 SRWS

-237 ASSTTTAYGDYLVLA
+237 ASGTTTAYGDYLVL
-252 SPGVMDAKDSPMLDM
+252 SCPGGADTKDSPMLDM
-267 NTVNRDVEQK
+267 SSVNRDVETK
-277 TEYDHHLPIRI
+277 TEYEHHLPIRI

-342 VASFRWISLYG
+342 VASSRWISLYG

-378 YTNTQDI
+378 YTNTHDI

-402 DFVDNVGIYAE
+402 DFIDNVGIYAE

-434 LNFNLNVGVRFKLG
+434 LNFNLNVGVRFKLE
-448 KWKQ
+448 KRKP

>member
-48 TAKFRMWRVAG
+48 NAAFRMWRVAG

-72 NFLGNSAKDN
+72 NFLGNDVQDN
-82 INIATNTPKHP
+82 INIPTNTTNHH
-93 NMLASNQ
+93 NMLASNK
-100 KPLGNEPTGV
+100 KPIGNEPTGV

-119 DDLLSEQPVL
+119 DDLLSEQPKL
-129 ASASMEQPVL
+129 YKAY
-139 ASASTEQP
+139 TEQP
-147 TLANASTETD
+147 TLASASTETD
-157 VKVISSKEENSSKEE
+157 VKEISSKEENS
-172 YSKKEENGKENEQAE
+172 KKENGQTE
-187 VKPEKREDSRVLP
+187 VKPEKREDNRMLR
-200 KSQNDALLAYNDLTE
+200 KNQDDALLAYNDVTE
-215 RRGSADV
+215 RSGSTDAP
-222 SSRWS
+222 SRWS

-237 ASSTTTAYGDYLVLA
+237 ASGTTTAYGDYLVL
-252 SPGVMDAKDSPMLDM
+252 SCPGVMDTKDSPMLDM
-267 NTVNRDVEQK
+267 SSVNRDEETK
-277 TEYDHHLPIRI
+277 TEYEHHLPIRI

-342 VASFRWISLYG
+342 VASSRWISLYG

-378 YTNTQDI
+378 YTNTHDI

-402 DFVDNVGIYAE
+402 DFIDNVGIYAE

-434 LNFNLNVGVRFKLG
+434 LNFNLNVGVRFKLE
-448 KWKQ
+448 KRKP

>member
-26 EGISRELPKLNDGV
+26 EGISRELPKLNDGG

-48 TAKFRMWRVAG
+48 KAAFRMWRVAG

-72 NFLGNSAKDN
+72 SFLGNSAKDN
-82 INIATNTPKHP
+82 INIPTNTTKHP
-93 NMLASNQ
+93 NMLASSQ

-110 CAEQATHSA
+110 NADQATHSA
-119 DDLLSEQPVL
+119 DDLLLEQPTL
-129 ASASMEQPVL
+129 ASASTEQPTL
-139 ASASTEQP
+139 ASVSTEQP

-157 VKVISSKEENSSKEE
+157 VKVISSKEED
-172 YSKKEENGKENEQAE
+172 SKKEENGKENEQAE

-215 RRGSADV
+215 RRGSADAL
-222 SSRWS
+222 SRWT

-237 ASSTTTAYGDYLVLA
+237 ASGTTTAYGDYLVLA
-252 SPGVMDAKDSPMLDM
+252 SPGAMDAKDSPMLDM

-342 VASFRWISLYG
+342 VASSRWISLYG

-402 DFVDNVGIYAE
+402 DFIDNVGIYAE

-434 LNFNLNVGVRFKLG
+434 LNFNLNVEVRFKLS
-448 KWKQ
+448 KY

>member
-26 EGISRELPKLNDGV
+26 EGISRELPKLNDGG
-40 MLTHKPQR
+40 MLTDKPQR

-72 NFLGNSAKDN
+72 NFLGNDVQDN
-82 INIATNTPKHP
+82 INIPTNTTNHH
-93 NMLASNQ
+93 NMLASNK
-100 KPLGNEPTGV
+100 KPLGNEPTDI
-110 CAEQATHSA
+110 CADQVTHSA
-119 DDLLSEQPVL
+119 DDLLSDQPKL
-129 ASASMEQPVL
+129 AN
-139 ASASTEQP
+139 ASTEQP
-147 TLANASTETD
+147 TLASASTETN
-157 VKVISSKEENSSKEE
+157 VKEIGSKEENS
-172 YSKKEENGKENEQAE
+172 KKENGQTE
-187 VKPEKREDSRVLP
+187 VKPEKREDNRMLR
-200 KSQNDALLAYNDLTE
+200 KNQDDALLAYNDVTE
-215 RRGSADV
+215 RSGSTDAP
-222 SSRWS
+222 SRWS

-237 ASSTTTAYGDYLVLA
+237 ASGTTTAYGDYLVL
-252 SPGVMDAKDSPMLDM
+252 SCPGGADTKDSPMLDM
-267 NTVNRDVEQK
+267 SSVNRDEETK
-277 TEYDHHLPIRI
+277 TEYEHHLPIRI

-299 LSISSGLTYTRLSSD
+299 LSISSGLTYTHLSSD

-342 VASFRWISLYG
+342 VASSRWISLYG

-378 YTNTQDI
+378 YTNTHDI

-402 DFVDNVGIYAE
+402 DFIDNVGIYAE

-434 LNFNLNVGVRFKLG
+434 LNFNLNVGVRFKLE
-448 KWKQ
+448 KRKP

>member
-26 EGISRELPKLNDGV
+26 EGISRKLPKLNDGG

-72 NFLGNSAKDN
+72 NFLGNDTKDN
-82 INIATNTPKHP
+82 INIATNTTNHH
-93 NMLASNQ
+93 NMLASSQ
-100 KPLGNEPTGV
+100 KPIGNEPTDI
-110 CAEQATHSA
+110 CADQATHSA
-119 DDLLSEQPVL
+119 DDLLSEQPKL
-129 ASASMEQPVL
+129 ANASTEQPTL

-147 TLANASTETD
+147 TLASASMETD
-157 VKVISSKEENSSKEE
+157 VKEISSKEENS
-172 YSKKEENGKENEQAE
+172 KEENKQT
-187 VKPEKREDSRVLP
+187 VTKPAKREDSYVLP
-200 KSQNDALLAYNDLTE
+200 HNPDNNLLTFNDMTE
-215 RRGSADV
+215 RRGDEDAP
-222 SSRWS
+222 SRWS

-237 ASSTTTAYGDYLVLA
+237 ASGTTTAYGDYLVL
-252 SPGVMDAKDSPMLDM
+252 SCPGGADTKDSPMLDM
-267 NTVNRDVEQK
+267 SSVNRDVETK
-277 TEYDHHLPIRI
+277 TEYEHHLPIRI

-342 VASFRWISLYG
+342 VASFRWLGLYG

-378 YTNTQDI
+378 YTNTHDI

-402 DFVDNVGIYAE
+402 DFIDNVGIYAE

-434 LNFNLNVGVRFKLG
+434 LNFNLNVGVRFRLSKY
-448 KWKQ
+448 

>member
-82 INIATNTPKHP
+82 INIPTNTTKHP
-93 NMLASNQ
+93 NMLASNK

-110 CAEQATHSA
+110 CAEQATHSE
-119 DDLLSEQPVL
+119 DNLLAEQPTL
-129 ASASMEQPVL
+129 AKASM
-139 ASASTEQP
+139 EQP
-147 TLANASTETD
+147 TLANASTEQPTLASASTETD
-157 VKVISSKEENSSKEE
+157 VKEISSKEED
-172 YSKKEENGKENEQAE
+172 SKKEENGKENEQAE

-237 ASSTTTAYGDYLVLA
+237 ASGTTTAYGDYLVL
-252 SPGVMDAKDSPMLDM
+252 SCPGGADTKDSPMLDM

-299 LSISSGLTYTRLSSD
+299 LSISSGLTYTRLASD

-342 VASFRWISLYG
+342 VASFRWLGLYG

-402 DFVDNVGIYAE
+402 DFIDNVGIYAE

-434 LNFNLNVGVRFKLG
+434 LNFNLNVGVRFKLS
-448 KWKQ
+448 KY

>member
-26 EGISRELPKLNDGV
+26 EGISRRMPKLNDGG
-40 MLTHKPQR
+40 MLTDKPQR

-72 NFLGNSAKDN
+72 NFLGNDVQDN
-82 INIATNTPKHP
+82 INIPTNTTNHH
-93 NMLASNQ
+93 NMLASNK
-100 KPLGNEPTGV
+100 KPIGNEPTGV

-119 DDLLSEQPVL
+119 DDLLSDQPKL
-129 ASASMEQPVL
+129 AN
-139 ASASTEQP
+139 ASTEQP
-147 TLANASTETD
+147 TLANASTETN
-157 VKVISSKEENSSKEE
+157 VKEIGSKEENS
-172 YSKKEENGKENEQAE
+172 KKENGQTE
-187 VKPEKREDSRVLP
+187 VKQEKREDNRMLR
-200 KSQNDALLAYNDLTE
+200 KNQDDALLAYNDVTE
-215 RRGSADV
+215 RSGSTDAP
-222 SSRWS
+222 SRWS

-237 ASSTTTAYGDYLVLA
+237 ASGTTTAYGDYLVL
-252 SPGVMDAKDSPMLDM
+252 SCPGGADTKDSPMLDM
-267 NTVNRDVEQK
+267 SSVNRDEETK
-277 TEYDHHLPIRI
+277 TEYEHHLPIRI

-342 VASFRWISLYG
+342 VASSRWISLYG

-378 YTNTQDI
+378 YTNTHDI

-402 DFVDNVGIYAE
+402 DFIDNVGIYAE

-434 LNFNLNVGVRFKLG
+434 LNFNLNVGVRFKLE
-448 KWKQ
+448 KRKP

>member
-48 TAKFRMWRVAG
+48 NAAFRMWRVAG

-72 NFLGNSAKDN
+72 NFLGNDVQDN
-82 INIATNTPKHP
+82 INIPTNTTNHH
-93 NMLASNQ
+93 NMLASSQ
-100 KPLGNEPTGV
+100 KPIGNEPTGV

-119 DDLLSEQPVL
+119 DDLLSDQPKL
-129 ASASMEQPVL
+129 AN
-139 ASASTEQP
+139 ASTEQP
-147 TLANASTETD
+147 TLASASTETN
-157 VKVISSKEENSSKEE
+157 VKEIGSKEENS
-172 YSKKEENGKENEQAE
+172 KKENGQTE
-187 VKPEKREDSRVLP
+187 VKPEKREDNRMLH
-200 KSQNDALLAYNDLTE
+200 KNQDDALLAYNDVTE
-215 RRGSADV
+215 RSGSTDAP
-222 SSRWS
+222 SRWS

-237 ASSTTTAYGDYLVLA
+237 ASGTTTAYGDYLVL
-252 SPGVMDAKDSPMLDM
+252 SCPGGADTKDSPMLDM
-267 NTVNRDVEQK
+267 SSVNRDEETK
-277 TEYDHHLPIRI
+277 TEYEHHLPIRI

-342 VASFRWISLYG
+342 VASSRWISLYG

-378 YTNTQDI
+378 YTNTHDI

-392 SVNAGVGIQF
+392 SINAGVGIQF
-402 DFVDNVGIYAE
+402 DFIDNVGIYAE

-434 LNFNLNVGVRFKLG
+434 LNFNLNVGVRFKLS
-448 KWKQ
+448 KF

>member
-26 EGISRELPKLNDGV
+26 EGISRELPKLNDGG
-40 MLTHKPQR
+40 MLTDKPQR
-48 TAKFRMWRVAG
+48 TAKFGMWRVAG

-72 NFLGNSAKDN
+72 NFLGNDTKDN
-82 INIATNTPKHP
+82 INIATNTLKHP

-100 KPLGNEPTGV
+100 KPLGNEPTGI

-129 ASASMEQPVL
+129 AKASI
-139 ASASTEQP
+139 EQP
-147 TLANASTETD
+147 TLAKAFTETD
-157 VKVISSKEENSSKEE
+157 VKEISSKEE

-215 RRGSADV
+215 RRGSADA
-222 SSRWS
+222 SSRWT

-237 ASSTTTAYGDYLVLA
+237 ASGTTSAYGDYLVL
-252 SPGVMDAKDSPMLDM
+252 SCPGVMDAKDSPMLDM

-288 GLSVAYALTDR
+288 GLNVAYALTDR

-328 RLHYVGIPVNVSYK
+328 RLHYVGIPLNVSYK
-342 VASFRWISLYG
+342 VASFRWLGLYG

-378 YTNTQDI
+378 YTNTHDI

-402 DFVDNVGIYAE
+402 DFIDNVGIYAE

-448 KWKQ
+448 K